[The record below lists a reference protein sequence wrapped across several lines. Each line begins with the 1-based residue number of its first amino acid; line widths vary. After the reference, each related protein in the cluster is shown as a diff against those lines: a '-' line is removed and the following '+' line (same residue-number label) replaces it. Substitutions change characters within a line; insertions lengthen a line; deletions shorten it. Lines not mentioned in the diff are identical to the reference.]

1 MSQLPLVIVNPA
13 SAGGATGRRWPAIA
27 SDLRT
32 HFGAF
37 TPAFTKKAGDGRI
50 ISAREAKAG
59 REFIIA
65 CGGDGT
71 INEVASGILES
82 SADAELGVLP
92 SGTGGDFRRTLKLST
107 NAADVARALQTG
119 RAHRIDA
126 GRVTFIDYQGVPSE
140 RYFVGVASFGM
151 SGDVIRRVK
160 ANNRTQPSLAS
171 RLDWLGGRV
180 SFAVAALG
188 ATLSLPAAD
197 VIIQLDDKPEARLTL
212 ANLCVANAR
221 YFGGGMKIAPEAKLN
236 DGHFDVVAIS
246 ELGASDTL
254 LNAPKLYLG
263 AHLGM
268 QQVRHTLAQRVAA
281 RPVKNDEEVLIE
293 VDGELPG
300 RLPAT
305 FEILPLALRVRC
317 PA

>member
-37 TPAFTKKAGDGRI
+37 TPAFTREAGDGRI
-50 ISAREAKAG
+50 ISAREATAG

-82 SADAELGVLP
+82 GADAELGVLP

-119 RAHRIDA
+119 RARRIDA
-126 GRVTFIDYQGVPSE
+126 GRVTFIDEKGAQAE
-140 RYFVGVASFGM
+140 KYFVGVASFGM

-160 ANNRTQPSLAS
+160 ANTRAQPSLAS

-221 YFGGGMKIAPEAKLN
+221 YFGGGMKIAPQAKVD
-236 DGHFDVVAIS
+236 DGRFDVIAIN
-246 ELGASDTL
+246 ELGAAELIT
-254 LNAPKLYLG
+254 NAPKLYTG
-263 AHLGM
+263 THLGM
-268 QQVRHTLAQRVAA
+268 PQVRHTHASRITA
-281 RPVKNDEEVLIE
+281 RPAHESSKILLE

-300 RLPAT
+300 YLPAT
-305 FEILPLALRVRC
+305 FEILPHALRVRF
-317 PA
+317 PD

>member
-13 SAGGATGRRWPAIA
+13 SALGATGRRWPAIA

-50 ISAREAKAG
+50 ISAREATAG

-82 SADAELGVLP
+82 GTDAELGVLP
-92 SGTGGDFRRTLKLST
+92 SGTGGDFRRTLNLST
-107 NAADVARALQTG
+107 NAANVARALQIG
-119 RAHRIDA
+119 RARRIDA
-126 GRVTFIDYQGVPSE
+126 GRVTFIDYQGAQTE
-140 RYFVGVASFGM
+140 KYFVGVASFGM

-160 ANNRTQPSLAS
+160 ANTRAQPSLAS

-221 YFGGGMKIAPEAKLN
+221 YFGGGMKIAPQAKVD
-236 DGHFDVVAIS
+236 DGRFDVIAIN
-246 ELGASDTL
+246 ELGAL
-254 LNAPKLYLG
+254 ELIANAPKLYTG
-263 AHLGM
+263 AHLGTPR
-268 QQVRHTLAQRVAA
+268 VRHTHAFRITA
-281 RPVKNDEEVLIE
+281 RPAHEGSKILLE

-300 RLPAT
+300 YLPAT
-305 FEILPLALRVRC
+305 FVILPHALRVRF